1 MLPLLRALAFIP
13 IVIAARL
20 RGIERRVIERL
31 RAAGANT
38 SERAILLEQGK
49 GLSTFVYRRLS
60 NERALVAAG
69 NDRYYLDEGAYDRF
83 GARRR
88 RRAHLV
94 LIAVV
99 VFAVV
104 LLYVKGAFS

>member
-1 MLPLLRALAFIP
+1 
-13 IVIAARL
+13 VIAARL
-20 RGIERRVIERL
+20 RGIERRAIDRL

-38 SERAILLEQGK
+38 AERAILLEQGK
-49 GLSTFVYRRLS
+49 GLSAFVYRRLS

-83 GARRR
+83 EARRR
-88 RRAHLV
+88 LRAQVV

-104 LLYVKGAFS
+104 VWYVKGGFS